1 MSFATSMRRQ
11 SCEGTFPRQT
21 RSLRKSAVTLVLAVT
36 LGAATAVH
44 ASDPQPQSTA
54 AGDAKPK
61 PTLATVPRVPVVTA
75 KGPVTKVEGKITRSS
90 RGRKGPVR
98 VLVERASGSPVTVL
112 FATDEICDRLGV
124 SLKTGEQI
132 VVEGSMLKSERPIL
146 IATTVTE
153 NGKVTRIRDD
163 EGKVIDPAGSAGSA
177 SSEGDAKPAVVG
189 GGKPSPESSP
199 AP

>member
-1 MSFATSMRRQ
+1 
-11 SCEGTFPRQT
+11 
-21 RSLRKSAVTLVLAVT
+21 
-36 LGAATAVH
+36 
-44 ASDPQPQSTA
+44 
-54 AGDAKPK
+54 
-61 PTLATVPRVPVVTA
+61 
-75 KGPVTKVEGKITRSS
+75 
-90 RGRKGPVR
+90 
-98 VLVERASGSPVTVL
+98 VL
-112 FATDEICDRLGV
+112 FATDEICDRLGL

-146 IATTVTE
+146 IATSVTE

-163 EGKVIDPAGSAGSA
+163 EGQVIDPAGSAGSA